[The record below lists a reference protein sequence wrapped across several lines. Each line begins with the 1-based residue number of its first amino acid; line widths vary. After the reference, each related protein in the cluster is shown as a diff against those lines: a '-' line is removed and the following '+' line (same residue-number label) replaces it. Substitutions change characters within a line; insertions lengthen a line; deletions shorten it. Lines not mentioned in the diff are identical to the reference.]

1 MIKSSKD
8 MRFEI
13 RFLETHRSNLG
24 VKPLSSILIKPKSH
38 IKTCHLFLLYF
49 RLIYQF
55 LDNLLP
61 GK

>member
-1 MIKSSKD
+1 

-24 VKPLSSILIKPKSH
+24 IKPLSSILIKPKSH
-38 IKTCHLFLLYF
+38 IKTCHLFLLDF